1 MPRRQEKSHIWLE
14 VRSPFHLEATVR
26 VLQRRPTHR
35 VDVWKNNHY
44 LRALRMGG
52 RPVLVEV
59 TNQGTI
65 DAPQLDCCVEE
76 RDASEATRVIRTM
89 LGLDLDPAPFE
100 RALAREPSLHTIAR
114 GLRGMRPPRFPDFFE
129 MFANVIPFQQV
140 SLDAGMAVVTR
151 LIERFGEPIEREGVR
166 IFAFP
171 SVDIIAG
178 AHIDELRKCGL
189 SARKAESLR
198 AIACA
203 IVSGE
208 LSEAHISQ
216 LPTSEALRVQVAQ
229 PGIGPWSAS
238 LVLLRGLGRLDA
250 FPPGDVGVARGLGA
264 LITDDTTEHVIERF
278 GEFRGYLYF
287 CSLGASLLE
296 KGIIS

>member
-1 MPRRQEKSHIWLE
+1 
-14 VRSPFHLEATVR
+14 
-26 VLQRRPTHR
+26 
-35 VDVWKNNHY
+35 
-44 LRALRMGG
+44 
-52 RPVLVEV
+52 
-59 TNQGTI
+59 
-65 DAPQLDCCVEE
+65 
-76 RDASEATRVIRTM
+76 M

-100 RALAREPSLHTIAR
+100 RALARVPSLRAIAR

-129 MFANVIPFQQV
+129 AFASVIPFQQV

-166 IFAFP
+166 VFAFP
-171 SVDIIAG
+171 SADIIAG
-178 AHIDELRKCGL
+178 ARIDALRRCGL

-198 AIACA
+198 TIART
-203 IVSGE
+203 IDSGE
-208 LSEAHISQ
+208 LSEAYVNR
-216 LPTSEALRVQVAQ
+216 LPTSEALRVLATQ

-264 LITDDTTEHVIERF
+264 LISDDTIERVIERF

-287 CSLGASLLE
+287 CALGASLLD
-296 KGIIS
+296 KGVISPALRA